1 MLRVEVAEMK
11 RLTIGQ
17 VAKLAEIK
25 IETIRYYERFRLLPE
40 PIRSQSG
47 YRQYS
52 DDVVKRLQFIKN
64 AKELGFSL
72 KEISEL
78 FALRVK
84 SRTTCGDIK
93 KRAEN
98 KINDI
103 EDKIKILQKMKN
115 ALKKLSAECKGK
127 GPVGE
132 CPILDNIDSV
142 KQLR

>member
-1 MLRVEVAEMK
+1 MIN
-11 RLTIGQ
+11 LTIGK
-17 VAKLAEIK
+17 VAKRANVK

-47 YRQYS
+47 YRKYS

-84 SRTTCGDIK
+84 SRTKCGDIK
-93 KRAEN
+93 KRAES
-98 KINDI
+98 KIRDM
-103 EDKIKILQKMKN
+103 EDKIKTLQRMKN
-115 ALKKLSAECKGK
+115 ALKRLSAECKGK
-127 GPVGE
+127 GPVGD
-132 CPILDNIDSV
+132 CPILDNIESV
-142 KQLR
+142 KQSR